1 MFWIMG
7 DLTWIKGF
15 VFGYRC
21 GQGAR
26 EKKGCIIVWCV
37 MFGDGV

>member
-1 MFWIMG
+1 MFRIMG

-15 VFGYRC
+15 VFGYGC
-21 GQGAR
+21 EWGAR
-26 EKKGCIIVWCV
+26 KKKGCIIVACV